1 MDVVETR
8 LFIQDPG
15 GHERERENGRSS
27 TVALKQW
34 PDKSKREG
42 SDRRESII
50 TSQVN
55 EMAKSMKCQWVF
67 SLV

>member
-1 MDVVETR
+1 MDAVETG
-8 LFIQDPG
+8 LFIQDPR
-15 GHERERENGRSS
+15 GHEGERQNGRSS
-27 TVALKQW
+27 AVALKRW

-50 TSQVN
+50 ASQVN